1 MTISIERDIML
12 NEIRYAERLCQR
24 TARFYRRVQSVST
37 FFSILGGSAAI
48 SNVFTESAPAW
59 VPLVGGAL
67 LAIFGSI
74 AISVRASDKAAQN
87 EQDVKRYAALRA
99 KEQSLDDAALRQ
111 AINEAHGSDAP
122 EIESL
127 RDVAYN
133 DVVREAGQPA
143 YAVSLSWQQRLFSV
157 FA

>member
-24 TARFYRRVQSVST
+24 TARFYRRVQSLTT
-37 FFSILGGSAAI
+37 FFSILGGSAAF
-48 SNVFTESAPAW
+48 SNVFTTSAPTW
-59 VPLVGGAL
+59 LPLVGAAL
-67 LAIFGSI
+67 LAIFGAI
-74 AISVRASDKAAQN
+74 AIAVRAADKAAHN

-111 AINEAHGSDAP
+111 AINEAHNGDAP

-133 DVVREAGQPA
+133 DVVREAGQPT
-143 YAVSLSWQQRLFSV
+143 YAVSLSLQQRLFAA